1 MRLFVK
7 KRRAM
12 QENGVRFFR
21 FPHSSEL
28 YLSFIGIL
36 FSHCDHDLYVRV
48 LLSDNHDHLNH
59 FVYII

>member
-12 QENGVRFFR
+12 QENGVRFSVFR
-21 FPHSSEL
+21 TA
-28 YLSFIGIL
+28 LSFIGIL
-36 FSHCDHDLYVRV
+36 FSHGDHDLYVRI

>member
-21 FPHSSEL
+21 FRTA
-28 YLSFIGIL
+28 LSFIGIL

>member
-7 KRRAM
+7 KEEAM
-12 QENGVRFFR
+12 QKTGCDFSVFR
-21 FPHSSEL
+21 TA
-28 YLSFIGIL
+28 LSFIGIL

-48 LLSDNHDHLNH
+48 LLSDNHDHFNH

>member
-1 MRLFVK
+1 MRIFVK

-21 FPHSSEL
+21 FRTT
-28 YLSFIGIL
+28 LSFIGIL